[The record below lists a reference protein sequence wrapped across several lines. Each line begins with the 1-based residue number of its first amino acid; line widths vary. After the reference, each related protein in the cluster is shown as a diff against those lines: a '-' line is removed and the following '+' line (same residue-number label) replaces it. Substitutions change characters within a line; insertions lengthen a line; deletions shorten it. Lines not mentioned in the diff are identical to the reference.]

1 MEAFQMK
8 PQKQSGRPKRRYWV
22 WTAAGVAGTSL
33 LVLLGLW
40 GRSFSLIPELF
51 KLNKECQ
58 EEGYY
63 MAEFE
68 FKMLGFAYNL
78 DKGHYLKAGSGIRA
92 LHKQLKTREGLI
104 KVPIFT
110 DKKQEMEFYLNLQN
124 PRTGAFMDDSFP
136 YCTYNGPTEN
146 VLLHLEALARETGQP
161 LRLKYPLKYLDEIN
175 TPDKLRAFLD
185 DVSYVGWIASKL
197 PQTSFLFAR
206 ELRSH
211 SEEEGVL
218 ERHNL
223 YRFSPEWKRSM
234 VEWFYENQD
243 PETGFWGPKSRS
255 GGRLLKLDLNNTA
268 SIVKSFVDRSGN
280 DIHAA
285 LPLRYR
291 SEMFATTLQVMSE
304 SVPAADELDE
314 WHEWSLETGKGTAL
328 LTRHLWKDASR
339 EEKAKAGRLIENFV
353 TTKFEKFYIPDE
365 GAFSYYPGSQH
376 ATLDGT
382 SGGLGC
388 LEKVGA
394 FSVKK
399 QRDLWGGPEDTCND
413 LGSFDV
419 ALLTEKDFDPIKD
432 CKNINSWRFYP
443 AVPATVNYT
452 ANATSVFY
460 PGTTSV
466 LDVMELIPK
475 VKRWIDGTSQS
486 MGNWNSREEI
496 LGRLANIGI
505 EPVPVSRVDI
515 PLEDLNVVLGETKA
529 LTVIGFD
536 VLQVPRCRITF
547 KSGLL
552 GRSNDL

>member
-1 MEAFQMK
+1 MK

-40 GRSFSLIPELF
+40 GHSFSLIPELF

-110 DKKQEMEFYLNLQN
+110 DKKQEMDFYLNLQN
-124 PRTGAFMDDSFP
+124 PRTGAFMDDSNP
-136 YCTYNGPTEN
+136 YCTYDGPTGN
-146 VLLHLEALARETGQP
+146 VLLHLESLAKDTGQP
-161 LRLKYPLKYLDEIN
+161 LRLRYPLKYLDEIN
-175 TPDKLRAFLD
+175 TPARLKTFLD
-185 DVSYVGWIASKL
+185 DVAYVGWIASKL
-197 PQTSFLFAR
+197 PQTSFHFAR
-206 ELRSH
+206 DLLH
-211 SEEEGVL
+211 YCEEGGIL
-218 ERHNL
+218 ERNNL
-223 YRFSPEWKRSM
+223 YRFSPQWKEALL
-234 VEWFYENQD
+234 EWFHENQD
-243 PETGFWGPKSRS
+243 PETGFWGPRS
-255 GGRLLKLDLNNTA
+255 LRSKKLLKLDLNNTA
-268 SIVKSFVDRSGN
+268 SIVKAFAHRGGEDTHSSF
-280 DIHAA
+280 
-285 LPLRYR
+285 PLRHKR
-291 SEMFATTLQVMSE
+291 EMFATTLQVMSE
-304 SVPAADELDE
+304 PVPADDELDE
-314 WHEWSLETGKGTAL
+314 WHEWSLKMGKGTAL
-328 LTRHLWKDASR
+328 LARRLWDGASR
-339 EEKAKAGRLIENFV
+339 EHRDEAERLIGSYV
-353 TTKFEKFYIPDE
+353 RLVFEKYYIPNE

-382 SGGLGC
+382 SGGIGC
-388 LEKVGA
+388 FEKVGA

-413 LGSFDV
+413 LGSFNV
-419 ALLTEKDFDPIKD
+419 GLLTEKDFDPIKD

-443 AVPATVNYT
+443 ADPATVNYT

-460 PGTTSV
+460 PGATSV
-466 LDVMELIPK
+466 LDVMDLIPK
-475 VKRWIDGTSQS
+475 VRRWINGTSQS

-496 LGRLANIGI
+496 LGRLANTGI

-515 PLEDLNVVLGETKA
+515 PLEDLNVVLGENKA

-552 GRSNDL
+552 DRSNDL